1 MLWPALIFFLT
12 ALATALIL
20 GPEQGDPVRRRLEE
34 LERMR
39 RAAAAGTEP
48 PGPVGPPGAGDL
60 SGDPPLRRH
69 RSAARGPVRILTAIG
84 ARLHRLRAGRS
95 GGRGADRPGGPPLH
109 SPALERL
116 QQAGIRMLPG
126 EFFLLRVACAVG
138 CALLGLALGLGP
150 AAWAA
155 GVAGYGL
162 PALWLRQ
169 RLARRLRVFETQ
181 LPDALALV
189 AGALRSGYSF
199 LQALAVVSREMPDPV
214 AGEFARV
221 LREHKVGV
229 PLEDALTALSRRM
242 GSADLDLAVTAVLI
256 QRQVGGNLAEVLERI
271 GGTLRDRLQ
280 LLGQVRTLTSQGR
293 LSGWIIS
300 LLPLALGVVLYVMNP
315 GHVGL
320 LLRHPLGWAMLAMGL
335 LMQATG
341 MLVIRHLVNMDV

>member
-1 MLWPALIFFLT
+1 MLWPALIFALT

-20 GPEQGDPVRRRLEE
+20 GPEEGDPVRRRLAD
-34 LERMR
+34 LERLR
-39 RAAAAGTEP
+39 RTAVPGAEP
-48 PGPVGPPGAGDL
+48 PGAVGPPGAGDP
-60 SGDPPLRRH
+60 SGDPPLLRR
-69 RSAARGPVRILTAIG
+69 RSAARGSARVLAAIG
-84 ARLHRLRAGRS
+84 ARLGRFRAGRT
-95 GGRGADRPGGPPLH
+95 GGRSADRPRTPLH
-109 SPALERL
+109 TPAFERL

-126 EFFLLRVACAVG
+126 EFLLLRVASAGG

-155 GVAGYGL
+155 GLAGYGL

-169 RLARRLRVFETQ
+169 RLARRLRAFETQ

-280 LLGQVRTLTSQGR
+280 LLGQIRTLTSQGR

-300 LLPLALGVVLYVMNP
+300 LLPPALGLVLYVMNP

-320 LLRHPLGWAMLAMGL
+320 LLQHPLGWVMLAMGL
-335 LMQATG
+335 LMQTTG
-341 MLVIRHLVNMDV
+341 ILVIRHLVNMDV